1 MTERNADHRA
11 VDPAR
16 WTHHGH
22 ADPSSATMLR
32 RRVRRWA
39 ASFDVT
45 EDLVDAIELATYEA
59 LANVVEHAYTT
70 SDKPGIMTLTAVREA
85 STITITVADAGIWKP
100 PDPTPHRR
108 HGLDLAAAVSDH
120 FALDHSAV
128 GTVVSMTWA
137 LD

>member
-1 MTERNADHRA
+1 MTERSADHRA

-16 WTHHGH
+16 WTHRGH
-22 ADPSSATMLR
+22 ADPSSATTLR

-45 EDLVDAIELATYEA
+45 EDLVDAVELATYEA